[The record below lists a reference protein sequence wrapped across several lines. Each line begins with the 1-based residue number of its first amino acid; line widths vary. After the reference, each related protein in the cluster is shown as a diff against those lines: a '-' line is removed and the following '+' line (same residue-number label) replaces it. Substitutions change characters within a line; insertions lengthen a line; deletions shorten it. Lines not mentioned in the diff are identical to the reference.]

1 MSTLCRDCFTW
12 PDEDTKRCPSCGGRH
27 LISHPELR
35 ELSIAHMD
43 CDAFYASVEKRDD
56 PSIRDKPVIVG
67 GGKRG
72 VVSAACYIA
81 RLSGVHSAMPMFKA
95 LKACP
100 NAVVIKP
107 SMEKYA
113 SISKEI
119 RTMMRELTPLV
130 EPLSLDEAF
139 LDLSGTE
146 RLHKAPPAELMARL
160 VKRIDDELGITAS
173 VGLSHIKFLS
183 KIGSDLDKP
192 RGFSVIGKAE
202 TMEFLASLPVS
213 KIWGV
218 GKAFGAKLKG
228 DGITRVSQLQKM
240 EETELMRRYGV
251 MGQHIWRLSHGVDR
265 RQVHQGAERKSI
277 SNETTFFDDISD
289 YAELERILWRL
300 AEKVARLAKEKETAG
315 RTVTLKLRT
324 SNFKIRTRSHSLEN
338 PTQLADIIFD
348 VGRDMLKPEVDGT
361 AFRLIGIGISGL
373 VHEQHADPPDLID
386 EARTRRADAERAV
399 DQLRD
404 KYGKEAIGKGR
415 GLRRSK
421 PPADSKEK
429 PQQDGGVK

>member
-12 PDEDTKRCPSCGGRH
+12 PEDGVTRCPACNSHH
-27 LISHPELR
+27 LVSHPELR

-43 CDAFYASVEKRDD
+43 CDAFYASVEKRYD

-107 SMEKYA
+107 NMEKYA
-113 SISKEI
+113 LISKDI
-119 RTMMRELTPLV
+119 RKMMRDLTPLV

-146 RLHKAPPAELMARL
+146 RLHKAAPAELMARL
-160 VKRIDDELGITAS
+160 IKRIEDEIGITAS
-173 VGLSHIKFLS
+173 VGLSHVKFLA

-202 TMEFLASLPVS
+202 TMAFLGSLPVS

-218 GKAFGAKLKG
+218 GKAFNAKLKS

-240 EETELMRRYGV
+240 EETDLMRRYGV
-251 MGQHIWRLSHGVDR
+251 MGQHIWRLSHGIDNR
-265 RQVHQGAERKSI
+265 RVHQGAERKSI
-277 SNETTFFDDISD
+277 SNETTFFDDIST
-289 YAELERILWRL
+289 YPELERILWRL
-300 AEKVARLAKEKETAG
+300 SEKVASVAKEKETAG
-315 RTVTLKLRT
+315 RTVILKLRT
-324 SNFKIRTRSHSLEN
+324 TDFRIRTRSQTLED
-338 PTQLADIIFD
+338 PTQLADIIFET
-348 VGRDMLKPEVDGT
+348 GRELLKPEVDGT
-361 AFRLIGIGISGL
+361 TFRLIGIGISGL
-373 VHEQHADPPDLID
+373 THAQHADPPDLID
-386 EARTRRADAERAV
+386 QKRMRRAEAERAV
-399 DQLRD
+399 DRLR
-404 KYGKEAIGKGR
+404 GKFGKDAIGKGR
-415 GLRRSK
+415 GLRS
-421 PPADSKEK
+421 SK
-429 PQQDGGVK
+429 PQQDGKSK